1 MTKQASLFFDPAER
15 VAWLRERLHYHNY
28 RYHTLDAPEISD
40 AEYDALYCELAEL
53 EKKHPGLRTPD
64 SPTRRVGGVVLAELV
79 SKPHRQRMYGLDNI
93 FSAGEWR
100 DYLVRIGRFLP
111 GVSFTFWCD
120 PKMDGLALELVYE
133 KGELTTALTRGDGE
147 IGEDVTHN
155 VCTIRTL
162 PLKLL
167 GKGSFP
173 PLLEVRGEL
182 VIRRD
187 EFAQMNKRQEE
198 SGQKL
203 FANPRNAAAGS
214 MRQLDSSVA
223 AARPLRF
230 LAYGLGVVEWGDYI
244 PWRLHHEAMRAL
256 QDFGF
261 ATPPEGRL
269 CATAEEVELYAERI
283 SSQRADFPFDIDGV
297 VIKVNDVASQHAL
310 GFTARAP
317 RFAVARKFVAGE
329 VRTCLLDI
337 AIQVGRTGV
346 LTPVAVLEPVTV
358 GGVTVS
364 RASLHNEDEIR
375 SKDVRI
381 GDVVL
386 VRRAG
391 DVIPELVGPVLE
403 ERAAAAQSFIFPH
416 ICPRCGRE
424 AKRETGEAA
433 WRCVNPSC
441 GAVAAQALIHF
452 VSKAGLDIQ
461 GIGNEWVEKL
471 FQLGIINNP
480 ADLFMLTE
488 GDLLGLEGM
497 GDVLAKKF
505 VSALDAARREA
516 TLARFLCAL
525 GIRHVGEQTARML
538 SGRFRDIDALA
549 AYFTD
554 LDLASPS
561 GKEKLEE
568 LPDVGPKVAESIRAF
583 FADADKRHLLER
595 LRACGVCP
603 VQEEESAQTPGALA
617 GLRVLFTGT
626 LSRPRQEFQKMAE
639 EAGAEIAGGVSNR
652 LHYLV
657 VGEHPG
663 NKHEKA
669 RALGIPVID
678 EAGFF
683 TLLKG
688 KETIKIS

>member
-15 VAWLRERLHYHNY
+15 AVWLRERLHYHNY
-28 RYHTLDAPEISD
+28 LYHTLDAPEISD
-40 AEYDALYCELAEL
+40 GEYDAAYRELAEL
-53 EKKHPGLRTPD
+53 EKRYPGLRTPD
-64 SPTRRVGGVVLAELV
+64 SPTRRVGGEVLAELV

-100 DYLVRIGRFLP
+100 DYLVRIGRLLP
-111 GVSFTFWCD
+111 EVSFAFWCD

-133 KGELTTALTRGDGE
+133 NGMLARALTRGDGE
-147 IGEDVTHN
+147 LGEDVTHN

-162 PLKLL
+162 PLKLR
-167 GKGSFP
+167 GTGSVP

-198 SGQKL
+198 RGQKL

-214 MRQLDSSVA
+214 VRQLDSSVA

-230 LAYGLGVVEWGDYI
+230 LAYGLGVVEWGAYG
-244 PWRLHHEAMRAL
+244 PWRFHHEAMRAL
-256 QDFGF
+256 QGFGF
-261 ATPPEGRL
+261 STPPEGRL
-269 CATAEEVELYAERI
+269 CATAEEVEAYAVRI
-283 SSQRADFPFDIDGV
+283 SAQRAAFPYEIDGI
-297 VIKVNDVASQHAL
+297 VIKIDDFALQSTL

-317 RFAVARKFVAGE
+317 RFAVARKFVAE
-329 VRTCLLDI
+329 EARTRLLDI
-337 AIQVGRTGV
+337 AIQVGRTGA
-346 LTPVAVLEPVTV
+346 LTPVAILEPVSL

-375 SKDVRI
+375 AKDVRI

-391 DVIPELVGPVLE
+391 DVIPEIVGPVLE
-403 ERAAAAQSFIFPH
+403 ERAPAARPFAFPH
-416 ICPRCGRE
+416 ACPRCGSATKRE
-424 AKRETGEAA
+424 AGEAA

-441 GAVAAQALIHF
+441 GAVEVQALIHF

-471 FQLGIINNP
+471 AQHGIINNP
-480 ADLFMLTE
+480 ADLFALTE
-488 GDLLGLEGM
+488 GDLIGLEGM
-497 GDVLAKKF
+497 GEVLAKKF
-505 VSALDAARREA
+505 VSALDAAKREA
-516 TLARFLCAL
+516 TPARFLCAL

-549 AYFTD
+549 AYFAD
-554 LDLASPS
+554 LDPASPD
-561 GKEKLEE
+561 GKTKLAG
-568 LPDVGPKVAESIRAF
+568 LPDVGPKVAEAIRTF
-583 FADADKRHLLER
+583 FADEDKRCLLER
-595 LRACGVCP
+595 LRACGVWP
-603 VQEEESAQTPGALA
+603 VQAEAGSRMPGALA

-626 LSRPRQEFQKMAE
+626 LSRSRQAFQHMAE
-639 EAGAEIAGGVSNR
+639 EAGAEIAGGVSSR

-657 VGEHPG
+657 VGENPG
-663 NKHEKA
+663 RKLEKA
-669 RALGIPVID
+669 RALGIPVLD

-683 TLLKG
+683 ALLKG
-688 KETIKIS
+688 K